1 MSTESL
7 ISDFPPMIYADSNT
21 GDTVRFGHAAS
32 RAVGANII
40 ALGRPARRIG
50 PIEAT
55 IYDPTVGYDYN
66 VSYSRS
72 HADIKQLWLRWTY
85 RPQSTAVTSNMQVV
99 MSITDGTTTILSS
112 SPLIPRGFKTAG
124 IQPVTAI
131 GLEDTR
137 CIVGGEGYIDLD
149 AVAALLTGNDWT
161 IRFQAFTTAD
171 APLELIEGWECPRS
185 LVSDTATYG
194 ALTGPLNPGNPIL
207 AGTTTTSNYA
217 RIAATVVGGIKANHT
232 LLSVTWPY
240 DNAIAPALVSP
251 IFVPFT
257 RMLEGGAT
265 PWSWFVRPRA
275 VYNPN
280 SATGEPHRVRYYYRL
295 DTSAGAPTGSIRC
308 DTGATGSPYTTAVLA
323 SVAPVWSD
331 WVNIDIPTNGT
342 GRIATLQFTGKVNAI
357 TSTLRLFAIQVE
369 ENQ

>member
-1 MSTESL
+1 MSNESL
-7 ISDFPPMIYADSNT
+7 IPDFPPMIYADSNT

-55 IYDPTVGYDYN
+55 IYDPTAGYEYN

-85 RPQSTAVTSNMQVV
+85 RPQSAAVPSNMGVS
-99 MSITDGTTTILSS
+99 MSITDGTTTIPSS
-112 SPLIPRGFKTAG
+112 SVLIPLGFKFVG

-137 CIVGGEGYIDLD
+137 CIVGGEGYVDLD

-161 IRFQAFTTAD
+161 LKFQAFTTAD
-171 APLELIEGWECPRS
+171 APFELIEAWECPRS

-207 AGTTTTSNYA
+207 AGTTTTNNYA
-217 RIAATVVGGIKANHT
+217 RIAKTVDGGIKANHT

-240 DNAIAPALVSP
+240 DNAIAPGLISP
-251 IFVPFT
+251 IYVPFT

-308 DTGATGSPYTTAVLA
+308 ATGATGSPYTTGVLA
-323 SVAPVWSD
+323 STTPVWSD